1 MKSLKQII
9 NRYIRS
15 AAIVMALVILV
26 VIAFAEI
33 LIEQGRVEDT
43 AAGTFVRLEQ
53 IIEENENELKQIKE
67 EYDKTCLHD
76 AEAIAFLLQKDPEAT
91 NDTLKLKKY
100 ANLLELDEI
109 HIFDETGTI
118 VSGTNPEYYGYSFSS
133 GEQMA
138 FFAPM
143 LTDKSLQLV
152 TEAMEKNEISYIF
165 HQLNISP
172 AIDYCAVDSETLSV
186 IGATNA
192 DMVGKT
198 VAKLGIPAESMQ
210 NEEHGFHANIEGKY
224 YYCIFKKIET
234 RYMGFIIPMDVLY
247 ERIPLDL
254 LNLALCLIL
263 ICGTLTVFVANCV
276 NRYVIHD
283 IHRINGKLS
292 RITQGDL
299 EEKVNVQS
307 SREFSALSRYINEMV
322 GSLVNNDRKISYVL
336 SRTEINIGV
345 YEYRD
350 GVQQVYCTER
360 IPQIFGWTDEE
371 TAYYTGN
378 RVHLYTFIEELRSS
392 RVVGERNVYRI
403 PGEPD
408 RYIKLEETH
417 EESSVFGVVND
428 VTEEMQRRMQI
439 ESERDTDPLTRL
451 YNRRGLSRRVERILE
466 AGTGD
471 TYAVVMIDLDDLK
484 EVNDTYGH
492 ESGDQYIISAAEIL
506 KKIVGESGLTARHG
520 GDEFVLFLEEKSE
533 EALQEKLLQLKSAQD
548 NSEAVLHDG
557 QHVPLRFS
565 MGCCFIDEVA
575 APYDE
580 MLEKADIAMYQNK
593 RQRKEKHGKQP
604 RMKE

>member
-53 IIEENENELKQIKE
+53 M
-67 EYDKTCLHD
+67 
-76 AEAIAFLLQKDPEAT
+76 AFL
-91 NDTLKLKKY
+91 
-100 ANLLELDEI
+100 
-109 HIFDETGTI
+109 
-118 VSGTNPEYYGYSFSS
+118 
-133 GEQMA
+133 
-138 FFAPM
+138 
-143 LTDKSLQLV
+143 
-152 TEAMEKNEISYIF
+152 
-165 HQLNISP
+165 
-172 AIDYCAVDSETLSV
+172 
-186 IGATNA
+186 
-192 DMVGKT
+192 
-198 VAKLGIPAESMQ
+198 
-210 NEEHGFHANIEGKY
+210 
-224 YYCIFKKIET
+224 
-234 RYMGFIIPMDVLY
+234 R
-247 ERIPLDL
+247 R
-254 LNLALCLIL
+254 CL
-263 ICGTLTVFVANCV
+263 
-276 NRYVIHD
+276 
-283 IHRINGKLS
+283 RINPC
-292 RITQGDL
+292 
-299 EEKVNVQS
+299 
-307 SREFSALSRYINEMV
+307 
-322 GSLVNNDRKISYVL
+322 SLCRMPA
-336 SRTEINIGV
+336 RT
-345 YEYRD
+345 
-350 GVQQVYCTER
+350 
-360 IPQIFGWTDEE
+360 P
-371 TAYYTGN
+371 
-378 RVHLYTFIEELRSS
+378 LRA
-392 RVVGERNVYRI
+392 
-403 PGEPD
+403 
-408 RYIKLEETH
+408 KH
-417 EESSVFGVVND
+417 AVF
-428 VTEEMQRRMQI
+428 
-439 ESERDTDPLTRL
+439 
-451 YNRRGLSRRVERILE
+451 RRVERILE

-548 NSEAVLHDG
+548 SSEAVLHDG